1 MIKHLGRC
9 DDLVKFKGR
18 IINPVRIEEIL
29 REIDVNEV
37 HTDFDYQ
44 IRISEFSGAGD
55 KYSEAQEGTGL
66 VVDFSFRAETGED
79 VRSGIEETFLREIR
93 AEFGIAVPVNRIEG
107 GPERTQRRSAW
118 KSKRV
123 TRARDGR
130 E

>member
-29 REIDVNEV
+29 REIEINEI
-37 HTDFDYQ
+37 HSGLDYQ
-44 IRISEFSGAGD
+44 IRICEFAGD
-55 KYSEAQEGTGL
+55 SGKYGEAEEGVGVVVDVSFQPGTGEEL
-66 VVDFSFRAETGED
+66 
-79 VRSGIEETFLREIR
+79 RSEVEETFAREIR
-93 AEFGIAVPVNRIEG
+93 AEFGIAVPVNRIEC
-107 GPERTQRRSAW
+107 GPETAQARAGW

-123 TRARDGR
+123 TRAKDGR